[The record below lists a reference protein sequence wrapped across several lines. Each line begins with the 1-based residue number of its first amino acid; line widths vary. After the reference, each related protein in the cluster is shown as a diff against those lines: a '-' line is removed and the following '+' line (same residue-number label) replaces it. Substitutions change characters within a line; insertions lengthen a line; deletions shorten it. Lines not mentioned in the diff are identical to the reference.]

1 MADVND
7 RQDEP
12 EAALLEIEDNLL
24 PFRGKN
30 ITAVRLDELMAKAG
44 HLTRTVTVTV
54 TMTLQ
59 TGHLFSIL
67 DGQ

>member
-1 MADVND
+1 MLGQHCTMADVND

-12 EAALLEIEDNLL
+12 EAAFLEIEDNLL

-44 HLTRTVTVTV
+44 HLKR
-54 TMTLQ
+54 TLQ